1 VPLVRVSRR
10 ALAGLVG
17 AALAVAA
24 CGPPPDA
31 GVAAS
36 PWPGEEQPGEF
47 VPLRAYPVGSD
58 WFVGEN
64 NFGVAL
70 LGEDGLPI
78 RGAAV
83 TLAFYDLRDR
93 ERPLRVGEAA
103 ATESVPAS
111 DPRVG
116 AYYARVEFPRPG
128 LWGAEIRAALQDGR
142 TGVARVAFA
151 VTAKPSVAAPGQP
164 APRSDNLTAAE
175 VADLRVIDSGN
186 PPNRM
191 HTWKIRDA
199 IAQGWPL
206 VVVFATPAYCTSM
219 ACGPVVEEVQALADE
234 YDGQVAFVHIEVWA
248 DPAAGQVHRAV
259 REWLVRSDG
268 GFSEPWV
275 FIVDRRGIIFD
286 RWAGPVSRELLEP
299 SVAAV
304 ARGEVWERSR

>member
-1 VPLVRVSRR
+1 MPSR
-10 ALAGLVG
+10 ALAGLAG
-17 AALAVAA
+17 AAIAVSA
-24 CGPPPDA
+24 CGSPPDA
-31 GVAAS
+31 GVAAT
-36 PWPGEEQPGEF
+36 PWSAADQSGEA
-47 VPLRAYPVGSD
+47 VPLRAYPVGSE
-58 WFVGEN
+58 WIVGSN

-78 RGAAV
+78 RGAHV
-83 TLAFYDLRDR
+83 SLTFYDLRDR
-93 ERPLRVGEAA
+93 QRPVRVAEVAA
-103 ATESVPAS
+103 AESAPAS

-116 AYYARVEFPRPG
+116 AYYARAEFPTAG
-128 LWGAEIRAALQDGR
+128 LWGAEIRAALRDGR

-151 VTAKPSVAAPGQP
+151 VTTKPSAAAPGQP

-175 VADLRVIDSGN
+175 VTDIRTIDSGD

-191 HTWKIRDA
+191 HSWKIRDA
-199 IAQGWPL
+199 IAQGRPL

-234 YDGQVAFVHIEVWA
+234 YGGRVAFVHIEVWA
-248 DPAAGQVHRAV
+248 NPAAGQVHRTV

-275 FIVDRRGIIFD
+275 FIVDKRGIIYD